1 MRVDW
6 EVKTEWFVKEKQKG
20 RTRREHAW
28 CKDDGTFYKIKMEQR
43 RQNDQNKNPSKMERC
58 FTRAFQRRK
67 RKGKTTTMKMP
78 EVRL

>member
-43 RQNDQNKNPSKMERC
+43 RLKMTKTKTQARWKDVLKEGH
-58 FTRAFQRRK
+58 FK
-67 RKGKTTTMKMP
+67 EGKEK
-78 EVRL
+78 EKQQQ